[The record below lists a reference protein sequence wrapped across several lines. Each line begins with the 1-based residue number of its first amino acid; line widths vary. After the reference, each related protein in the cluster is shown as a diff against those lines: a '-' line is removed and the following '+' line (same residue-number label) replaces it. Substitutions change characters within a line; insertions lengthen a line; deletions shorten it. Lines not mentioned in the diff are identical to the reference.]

1 MRKWGILPGLAE
13 KVDAAWRRLR
23 DVARSSA
30 LLLVALQAGC
40 DGSALRLPGVEPVTM
55 RQVEFP
61 KPDLSQIRWP
71 GFELPD
77 FSWPEFQRLELPELP
92 VIRLGAAQQWAMPVQ
107 SNGILLRV
115 PPPSGMVEYCA
126 GDIEARTSI
135 AERMR
140 NVELLACY
148 AGRWRDGTGLRGVLT
163 ALAFGQPLTH
173 SEFQQ
178 YKQILKA
185 RVRALEGQLQTRQAP
200 GAAAASQVLRIL
212 SEGHEWVVH
221 AISRPSPRGG
231 ALEAG
236 VVTSVWVRGQL
247 LYLTVTEKPAE
258 TGEAAA
264 IRWADLQ
271 SMGESWAEDVVLRT
285 LWQRPT

>member
-1 MRKWGILPGLAE
+1 
-13 KVDAAWRRLR
+13 
-23 DVARSSA
+23 
-30 LLLVALQAGC
+30 
-40 DGSALRLPGVEPVTM
+40 
-55 RQVEFP
+55 
-61 KPDLSQIRWP
+61 
-71 GFELPD
+71 
-77 FSWPEFQRLELPELP
+77 
-92 VIRLGAAQQWAMPVQ
+92 MPVQ

-163 ALAFGQPLTH
+163 ALSSGQPLTH

-185 RVRALEGQLQTRQAP
+185 RVRALEAQLQPARRPGRPQQA
-200 GAAAASQVLRIL
+200 VLRIL

-221 AISRPSPRGG
+221 AIVQAPWWGIGG
-231 ALEAG
+231 GCCHFGLGTRSA
-236 VVTSVWVRGQL
+236 VVSDRDR
-247 LYLTVTEKPAE
+247 KPAE

-285 LWQRPT
+285 LWQRPG